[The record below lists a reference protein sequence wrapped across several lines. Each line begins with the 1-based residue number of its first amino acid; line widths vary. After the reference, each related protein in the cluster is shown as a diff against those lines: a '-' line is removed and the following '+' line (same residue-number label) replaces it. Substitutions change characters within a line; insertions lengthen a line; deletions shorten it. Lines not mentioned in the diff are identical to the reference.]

1 MDLITDLPKLK
12 EFDSI
17 LSMVDHNLTK
27 GIILI
32 PMTKEVTLKEIAT
45 LLMDN
50 LF

>member
-1 MDLITDLPKLK
+1 MDLITDLSKSK

-17 LSMVDHNLTK
+17 LSMVDHSLTK

-32 PMTKEVTLKEIAT
+32 LMTKEVTLKGIAT
-45 LLMDN
+45 LLIDN